1 MSKSFRVS
9 VLRSMHRFGSTF
21 YQLLILAREDLMR
34 REARQAAV
42 MMLAVISVNIVFTPA
57 LGMVITIKA
66 PGVVWLVF

>member
-1 MSKSFRVS
+1 
-9 VLRSMHRFGSTF
+9 MHRFGSTF
-21 YQLLILAREDLMR
+21 YQLLILARKDLMR